1 MDTFDGLK
9 AVIAV
14 VQTGSFTAAG
24 ERLGLSKALVSKY
37 VAQVEKQLGVRLFN
51 RSTRRLALTEAG
63 NIYYQDAMPL
73 VESITQ
79 LTDKVSGAEADPSGL
94 LRVSASLTFGDTCL
108 AKALPEFL
116 AHYPNLQV
124 ELQLSDRKV
133 DMLEEGIDLVIR
145 IGTVDDSTLVSKK
158 INTFPL
164 VLCASPDYLAQHG
177 MPKYPDDIKQHN
189 CIVDSNFKIG
199 KQWPFMDERGL
210 QGVMSINSNVSVNS
224 PRSVKEFALAGVG
237 IALVPKYIV
246 EDALNNG
253 SLQLVLP
260 EYRMQ
265 SFSMYAVYPHRK
277 YLAQKT
283 RSFVDFLI
291 ENFSGKISL

>member
-1 MDTFDGLK
+1 MDTFDGLRT
-9 AVIAV
+9 VIAV

-73 VESITQ
+73 VESISQ

-94 LRVSASLTFGDTCL
+94 LRVTASLTFADTCL
-108 AKALPEFL
+108 AKALPSFL
-116 AHYPNLQV
+116 AQYPNLEL

-145 IGTVDDSTLVSKK
+145 IGTVDDSRLVSKK
-158 INTFPL
+158 INHFPL
-164 VLCASPDYLAQHG
+164 VLCASPNYIANYG
-177 MPKYPDDIKQHN
+177 MPKYPDDIQAHN

-210 QGVMSINSNVSVNS
+210 QGVMSINANVSVNS
-224 PRSVKEFALAGVG
+224 PRSVKELALAGVG
-237 IALVPKYIV
+237 IALIPQYLV
-246 EDALNNG
+246 EDALKNG
-253 SLQLVLP
+253 LLQRILP
-260 EYRMQ
+260 SYQMQ

-283 RSFVDFLI
+283 RSFVAFLM
-291 ENFSGKISL
+291 ENFSDELSV

>member
-9 AVIAV
+9 TVIAV

-63 NIYYQDAMPL
+63 NIYYQDAIPL
-73 VESITQ
+73 VESISQ
-79 LTDKVSGAEADPSGL
+79 LTDKVSGAEANPNGL
-94 LRVSASLTFGDTCL
+94 LRVNASLTFGDTCL
-108 AKALPEFL
+108 AKALPSFL
-116 AHYPNLQV
+116 AQYPNLQI
-124 ELQLSDRKV
+124 ELQLSDRKI
-133 DMLEEGIDLVIR
+133 DMLEEGMDLVIR
-145 IGTVDDSTLVSKK
+145 VGNVDDSNLISKK

-164 VLCASPDYLAQHG
+164 VLCASADYLAKNG
-177 MPKYPDDIKQHN
+177 EPKYPDDVKQHN

-199 KQWPFMDERGL
+199 KQWPFMDKRGL

-237 IALVPKYIV
+237 IALIPKYIV
-246 EDALNNG
+246 EDALQKG

-260 EYRMQ
+260 EYQMQ

-283 RSFVDFLI
+283 RSFIDFLI
-291 ENFSGKISL
+291 EHFSGKVSL